1 MGFSRSMARVG
12 GSFPLPGADLPLDRS
27 DPPEQEHGFVF
38 SGDYVPHRRSHHDL
52 LGHRSAPPVALGE
65 RQTRPSHR
73 LHRSS
78 GGATP
83 LILPFRKT
91 TRKILLLVIV
101 NLALTHAVLL
111 GLTWAGLLAGTPVEG
126 IGMTLLAVPYVLHH
140 FGLSVLAR
148 GGLSGGGLPSPN
160 ILGWLSAFGFW
171 IVLYGG
177 LIFLVLR
184 GKPMDEEGFPPP
196 AQ

>member
-12 GSFPLPGADLPLDRS
+12 GSFPLPGADLPFDRS

-65 RQTRPSHR
+65 RQTRPSRR
-73 LHRSS
+73 LHGSI
-78 GGATP
+78 GGAAP

-101 NLALTHAVLL
+101 DLALTHAVLL

-140 FGLSVLAR
+140 LGLSVLAR
-148 GGLSGGGLPSPN
+148 SGLSGGGLPSPN